1 MSVNS
6 HLLQHSLITPGLG
19 WPILECGVICP
30 VEPRVKLGP
39 FNARSFR
46 SAMQSLLRSSAAS
59 AEKDFRK
66 DILFDK
72 QKSIDVIIIKIE
84 YFKLPI
90 IYFIV

>member
-1 MSVNS
+1 MMSVNS

-30 VEPRVKLGP
+30 VEPRVKLDP

-59 AEKDFRK
+59 AEKERDFRK

-72 QKSIDVIIIKIE
+72 QKSIDVIIIRNRI
-84 YFKLPI
+84 F
-90 IYFIV
+90 